1 MGGNDGNDEGGN
13 DGNNGL
19 VCGLKLDWK
28 CCPPWCHGFHPVV
41 LREMTG
47 KRWKRREQTTEMTRG
62 EMTETT
68 GKPRTGLWLK
78 IRLEMLSCVVSWFP
92 PRGVM
97 GNDREMT
104 ETMGGNDGEM
114 TETMGDT

>member
-1 MGGNDGNDEGGN
+1 MWLKIRLEMLSSVVSWFPPRGVMENDREMTETMGGNDGNDEG
-13 DGNNGL
+13 
-19 VCGLKLDWK
+19 
-28 CCPPWCHGFHPVV
+28 
-41 LREMTG
+41 ET
-47 KRWKRREQTTEMTRG
+47 
-62 EMTETT
+62 TETT

-78 IRLEMLSCVVSWFP
+78 IRLEMLSSMVLWFP
-92 PRGVM
+92 PHGVV